1 VKLLVAIVDCRVAHL
16 AIDCL
21 HSPAEEIARM
31 PDIPVGLR
39 VMLTGEEDNTG
50 PDRLADSIRHG
61 VSIKGFKLTDVQ
73 NPALASGN

>member
-1 VKLLVAIVDCRVAHL
+1 VKLLVAIVDYRVAHL
-16 AIDCL
+16 DCL
-21 HSPAEEIARM
+21 HSVAAEIARM
-31 PDIPVGLR
+31 PDIPVAVARRAHGR
-39 VMLTGEEDNTG
+39 GDDTD